1 MDNLKGKKVLIF
13 QQRGWTMRIGH
24 SLAKHLQK
32 GGCSLAAFT
41 IKKTTHKFV
50 AEQKEVKYDRIINID
65 EIFEDPKN
73 SLGETNI
80 TLDEICNELGVD
92 SVWPMLHSNR
102 LFTRT
107 YGEKFYYGFKQNVPD
122 EFITDY
128 IKAYYVACKE
138 LFDKFKPDVIF
149 VAAFVY
155 EGHIILNL
163 FANKYNIP
171 IVSLTDSKIPGYQ
184 AFTYDYLDRKGPLVD
199 RFYEINKGGQSNN
212 LEKATKYIDEFRKE
226 FKKPSYAVDT
236 KKKVKLIKRIRQ
248 ELFPYKQVF
257 EWYFKKGNLDNYIKS
272 VGPTEDYRPPKIILR
287 DHYAK
292 KKYIKSANKFNYHD
306 FEKIE
311 KFVYFPLQFTPEGSA
326 DLTCPLYSNQLELA
340 RQIAMSLP
348 GDYTLVAKEHP
359 AMVGLRTPSIYEK
372 ISRIPNVKLIDY
384 RISSE
389 KVLEKADL
397 IIGTYGTTLVEAAFY
412 SKGAIM
418 LSKAGIFDLLPNI
431 FQHSDVSTIST
442 KIKEVL
448 SKDLKTKEYEDQ
460 LRNFVAAVFDVG
472 FTINYRRMWFGDG
485 KESLDPI
492 INTLTEGIS
501 NSLKQ
506 E

>member
-1 MDNLKGKKVLIF
+1 MENLKGKKVLLF
-13 QQRGWTMRIGH
+13 QQRGWAMRIGH
-24 SLAKHLQK
+24 SLAKDLQGK
-32 GGCSLAAFT
+32 GCSLAAFT

-50 AEQKEVKYDRIINID
+50 TEQKEVKYEHIINID
-65 EIFEDPKN
+65 EMFENPKK
-73 SLGETNI
+73 SLGNSKI
-80 TLDEICNELGVD
+80 SLNEICRDLGID

-102 LFTRT
+102 LFTRS

-128 IKAYYVACKE
+128 IKAYYKAVK
-138 LFDKFKPDVIF
+138 DIF
-149 VAAFVY
+149 NNFRPSIVFVPNFVY

-163 FANKYNIP
+163 LANKYNIP
-171 IVSLTDSKIPGYQ
+171 IISLTDSKIPGYHV
-184 AFTYDYLDRKGPLVD
+184 FTYDYLDRRSPLID
-199 RFYEINKGGQSNN
+199 RFYEIKKGDKSKN
-212 LEKATKYIDEFRKE
+212 LEKAKKYIEDFRKE
-226 FKKPSYAVDT
+226 FKRPSYAVDL
-236 KKKVKLIKRIRQ
+236 KKKTKLIKKIRQ
-248 ELFPYKQVF
+248 ELFPYKKIFQ
-257 EWYFKKGNLDNYIKS
+257 WYFKKGNLDNYIKS
-272 VGPTEDYRPPKIILR
+272 IGPTEDYRPPKIILR

-292 KKYIKSANKFNYHD
+292 KKYTKFANKFKYHN
-306 FEKIE
+306 FEKIK
-311 KFVYFPLQFTPEGSA
+311 KFVYFPLQFTPEGSI
-326 DLTCPLYSNQLELA
+326 DLICPLYKNQIELS

-348 GDYTLVAKEHP
+348 GDYTLVIKEHP
-359 AMVGLRTPSIYEK
+359 AMIGLRTPSIYEK

-397 IIGTYGTTLVEAAFY
+397 VIGTYGTTLVEAAFY

-418 LSKAGIFDLLPNI
+418 LSQAGIFDLLPNI
-431 FQHSDVSTIST
+431 FQHSDLSTLSK

-448 SKDLKTKEYEDQ
+448 DMDLKTKEYEEQ

-492 INTLTEGIS
+492 IKTLTKGIS
-501 NSLKQ
+501 NSLK
-506 E
+506 